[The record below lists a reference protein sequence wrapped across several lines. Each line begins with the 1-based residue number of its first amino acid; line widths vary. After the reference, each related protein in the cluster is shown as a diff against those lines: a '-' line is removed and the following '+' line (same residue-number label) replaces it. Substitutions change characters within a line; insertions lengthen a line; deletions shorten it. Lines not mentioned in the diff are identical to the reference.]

1 MNSKIRNLKI
11 NNYKKKLKQLYE
23 NLSVSEIYGP
33 GENNEL
39 NLLAKKAHNE
49 SNGTLYHIPTYD
61 GDENIGND
69 ISSSYA
75 GALKLFIE
83 KLSIFNN
90 CREVI
95 FLAEYNN
102 EYFRIKCNAKLFL
115 NNFPRIKYVSRYPF
129 VIDDE
134 YSAIVS
140 IMKLEYE
147 IEVCVLNLK
156 SV

>member
-1 MNSKIRNLKI
+1 MNPKIRNLKI
-11 NNYKKKLKQLYE
+11 NNYKKKLKELYE
-23 NLSVSEIYGP
+23 NLEVSEIYGP

-49 SNGTLYHIPTYD
+49 SNGMLYHFPTYD
-61 GDENIGND
+61 KDKNVENE
-69 ISSSYA
+69 ISAIYA
-75 GALKLFIE
+75 GALKLFNE

-115 NNFPRIKYVSRYPF
+115 NTFPSIECISRYPF
-129 VIDDE
+129 VIDDN
-134 YSAIVS
+134 YSIIVS

-147 IEVCVLNLK
+147 IEICVLNLT
-156 SV
+156 